1 MVKKSI
7 ILVDFNRIRQNIYIY
22 GETELIIRDFFMKKK
37 SRKKPKV
44 NIPKEIKIIW
54 VYVIESYS

>member
-1 MVKKSI
+1 M
-7 ILVDFNRIRQNIYIY
+7 DFNRIRQNIYIY